1 MSERAKHLGNENRR
15 KRRKLFYLPV
25 FVIAIVIGCSIA
37 AGISGLS
44 IRSTVATIEA
54 VSLGVYWDS
63 GCTTAVGSINWGE
76 LYPGSSK
83 TVDVYVRNEGNA
95 SADLSLA
102 TSDWQPSETSQYL
115 GLSWDYNGRTLY
127 PNVAVPVA
135 LKLSVSSGIRG
146 IESFSFN
153 IVVSPVEAMFDVRIK
168 LDPGL
173 DQDGYVVGD
182 LLLYSSEVLNGGLEA
197 YMLSL
202 SISEDIAVVSVLGGD
217 APFSEPPAVS
227 RADGQIVVSASIS
240 GTQGPQMNGLCV
252 GRLRLRLGGMAGAE
266 CTIRPLTL
274 TVVDAGSKTEYV
286 AVVHGETSRFRRG
299 DANKDGQISIADAM
313 FIAQYLAGNRPG
325 SHLNLL
331 NAASVKQ
338 DGAEGD
344 DVSIADAMIVQ
355 QYLVGSRDGF

>member
-1 MSERAKHLGNENRR
+1 MSVRAKDVGNEVRRER
-15 KRRKLFYLPV
+15 KRLVYSPAFI
-25 FVIAIVIGCSIA
+25 IAIVMGCSIA

-44 IRSTVATIEA
+44 IKSTVATVEA

-63 GCTTAVGSINWGE
+63 GCTRAVGSIDWGE
-76 LYPGSSK
+76 LFPGSSK

-102 TSDWQPSETSQYL
+102 TSDWQPSETSRYL
-115 GLSWDYNGRTLY
+115 ILSWDYNGRTLN
-127 PNVAVPVA
+127 PNDAVPVA
-135 LKLSVSSGIRG
+135 LELSVSSSISG
-146 IESFSFN
+146 IEAFSFN
-153 IVVSPVEAMFDVRIK
+153 IVVAPVEAMFDVRIK

-173 DQDGYVVGD
+173 DRDGYVVGD
-182 LLLYSSEVLNGGLEA
+182 LLLYSSEVLTGGLEA
-197 YMLSL
+197 YTLTL

-240 GTQGPQMNGLCV
+240 GTEGPQMNGLCV
-252 GRLRLRLGGMAGAE
+252 GRLRLRLNGMAGAE
-266 CTIRPLTL
+266 CAMRPLAL
-274 TVVDAGSKTEYV
+274 TVKDASGKIEHI
-286 AVVHGETSRFRRG
+286 AVVIGETSRFRRG
-299 DANKDGQISIADAM
+299 DANKDGQVSIADAM
-313 FIAQYLAGNRPG
+313 FVAQYLAGNRPG

-344 DVSIADAMIVQ
+344 EVSIADAMIVQ